1 MGHLRGT
8 LGAYVPIGN
17 DMSVRDSSIVGIF
30 DMDNTTVSKTT
41 RDALSKAE
49 KEGRVRYVSY
59 DLPKSFILTADKTVY
74 ISPIAAATLIGRTEK
89 TQSF

>member
-1 MGHLRGT
+1 MYLHLGQNT
-8 LGAYVPIGN
+8 VITTQE
-17 DMSVRDSSIVGIF
+17 IVGIF

-41 RDALSKAE
+41 RDTLSKAE

>member
-1 MGHLRGT
+1 MYLHLGQNT
-8 LGAYVPIGN
+8 V
-17 DMSVRDSSIVGIF
+17 VTTQEIVGIF

-41 RDALSKAE
+41 RDALSRAE

-74 ISPIAAATLIGRTEK
+74 ISPVAVATLIGRTEK
-89 TQSF
+89 KQSF

>member
-1 MGHLRGT
+1 MYLHLGQNT
-8 LGAYVPIGN
+8 V
-17 DMSVRDSSIVGIF
+17 VTTQEIVGIF

-41 RDALSKAE
+41 RDTLSRAE

-74 ISPIAAATLIGRTEK
+74 ISPVAAATLIGRTEK
-89 TQSF
+89 KQSF